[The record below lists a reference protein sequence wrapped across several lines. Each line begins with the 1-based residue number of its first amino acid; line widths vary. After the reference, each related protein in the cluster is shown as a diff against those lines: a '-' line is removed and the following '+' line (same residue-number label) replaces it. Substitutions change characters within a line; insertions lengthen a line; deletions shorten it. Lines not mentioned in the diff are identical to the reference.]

1 MLSFHIRTYVL
12 YYTELLFYVK
22 GLAGGADSFYH
33 FLTKTT

>member
-1 MLSFHIRTYVL
+1 MLSFYIRTYVL

-22 GLAGGADSFYH
+22 RLDSFYH